1 MLNCSRGYP
10 VAGAETAD
18 VEAVDRF
25 RARLI
30 RMEGGVDFILDA
42 AGAAPGCALLQT
54 YAALFWL
61 HGGTRA
67 AYAQAVPWI
76 ERAEAASAGVSGRE
90 AQLLAAAKLWLAGDP
105 EATMDM
111 FESITVAFP
120 RDQVAAKSCEFN
132 QFIAGHHFQAARY
145 LAHMERIAEANAD
158 ESDIIAMR
166 AFANELSG
174 NYDEARRY
182 AERAIELRHATPWAH
197 HALAHIAL
205 VNNEIERGLAE
216 QTAFLPT
223 WNQPGP
229 TIHGHNS
236 WHLAVLRLQ
245 GGDTEGSLALLN
257 GRIWGA
263 LTESITEQTDAI
275 SLLWRVEMAGGE
287 VQSGLWAEIADAC
300 APLAGAALLPFVS
313 AHHAYAF
320 ARAAQSTVLEELRAG
335 AERACSEGSR
345 TRRRVWHE
353 VGIAAIE
360 AGVAA
365 AEGDSASVV
374 RCLSGLAH
382 QLPRL
387 GGSDAQD
394 DLWRQALVY
403 ALVDEGRERE
413 ARALLPLFPG
423 NRPASSLLK
432 ARALSA

>member
-1 MLNCSRGYP
+1 MLKCSRGY
-10 VAGAETAD
+10 VVTGANATD

-30 RMEGGVDFILDA
+30 RMEGGADFVLDA
-42 AGAAPGCALLQT
+42 ALEAPGCALLQI

-61 HGGTRA
+61 HGATRA
-67 AYAQAVPWI
+67 AYAQAIPWI
-76 ERAEAASAGVSGRE
+76 ERAETVRAGISGRE

-111 FESITVAFP
+111 FESITESFP

-132 QFIAGHHFQAARY
+132 QFIVGQHFQAARF

-158 ESDIIAMR
+158 TSDIIAMR

-174 NYDEARRY
+174 NYDEARRH
-182 AERAIELRHATPWAH
+182 AEHAIKLHYATPWAH

-205 VNNEIERGLAE
+205 VNDDIESGLAE
-216 QTAFLPT
+216 QNAFLST

-236 WHLAVLRLQ
+236 WHLALLRLQ
-245 GGDTEGSLALLN
+245 AGDTEGSLALLD

-263 LTESITEQTDAI
+263 LTESITEQTDTI
-275 SLLWRVEMAGGE
+275 SLLWRIEMDGGQ
-287 VQSGLWAEIADAC
+287 VRGGLWAEIAAAC
-300 APLAGAALLPFVS
+300 APLAGDALLPFVS

-320 ARAAQSTVLEELRAG
+320 SRAEGSSALEELRAS
-335 AERACSEGSR
+335 AARAGREGSEA
-345 TRRRVWHE
+345 RRRVWGE
-353 VGIAAIE
+353 VGIPAIE

-365 AEGDSASVV
+365 AQGDSAGVV
-374 RCLSGLAH
+374 RSLLGVFPE
-382 QLPRL
+382 LPRL
-387 GGSDAQD
+387 GGSDAQG

-403 ALVDEGRERE
+403 ALVNLGRDRE

-423 NRPASSLLK
+423 NRRASRLLE